1 MFKLYQWFDKSYVIL
16 AAFQIA
22 YTDFELELMKN
33 EEESMHDEDSLL
45 NSDEDLFVT
54 SRRHNRVKFTDNI
67 IQKPLINF
75 DNSNAISER
84 INMSTQTAR

>member
-1 MFKLYQWFDKSYVIL
+1 
-16 AAFQIA
+16 
-22 YTDFELELMKN
+22 MKN

-45 NSDEDLFVT
+45 NSDEDFFVT
-54 SRRHNRVKFTDNI
+54 SRRQNRVKFTDNI

-75 DNSNAISER
+75 DNSNITSER

>member
-1 MFKLYQWFDKSYVIL
+1 
-16 AAFQIA
+16 
-22 YTDFELELMKN
+22 MKN

-54 SRRHNRVKFTDNI
+54 SRRQNRVKFTDNI

-75 DNSNAISER
+75 DNGNVVSEK
-84 INMSTQTAR
+84 INTSTQTAR